1 VSKVEDPQRN
11 SNGDKSDHLPLTMA
25 KNPPRNR
32 AVRRLEKAH
41 RSTAGTLAG
50 ALAWIAFQSQP
61 EYVASQIRK
70 KLEGE
75 NHAAYRMDFQ
85 NRLLDGATGI

>member
-1 VSKVEDPQRN
+1 
-11 SNGDKSDHLPLTMA
+11 
-25 KNPPRNR
+25 
-32 AVRRLEKAH
+32 
-41 RSTAGTLAG
+41 LAG
-50 ALAWIAFQSQP
+50 ALAWIAFQDQP

>member
-1 VSKVEDPQRN
+1 MSSSLVAATGKNNSKRVRFWKLRQRSLCVESR
-11 SNGDKSDHLPLTMA
+11 GC
-25 KNPPRNR
+25 
-32 AVRRLEKAH
+32 
-41 RSTAGTLAG
+41 
-50 ALAWIAFQSQP
+50 WIAFQSQP
-61 EYVASQIRK
+61 EYVAYQIRK